1 MHVFQAGGSCLSL
14 LTARSAEGFSD
25 LDNIIQESESQ
36 YNDREYDWIQS
47 NYGCSQRGEGLDL
60 ISSPGFL
67 YSVLALTGLARNF
80 VGWSMLYFGWI
91 IMSRLLGRRLS
102 IFIYINIYLPHCILV
117 YLFAWGV
124 GVGGWWCWRGPAGL
138 GWAKRLG
145 GKKGSSACPV
155 SARSFGPFGFPLQR
169 PTQQLRGLGRSG

>member
-60 ISSPGFL
+60 ISAPGFL

-80 VGWSMLYFGWI
+80 EGWRMFCFGWVPPRPRLSSPLIYTCISPGLRSHLAIYFG
-91 IMSRLLGRRLS
+91 RE
-102 IFIYINIYLPHCILV
+102 
-117 YLFAWGV
+117 GV
-124 GVGGWWCWRGPAGL
+124 GEDRRALQLVRCHLGPSGSFTFSPVAPGAAARGSGPRCGQVGGCH
-138 GWAKRLG
+138 
-145 GKKGSSACPV
+145 
-155 SARSFGPFGFPLQR
+155 
-169 PTQQLRGLGRSG
+169 

>member
-47 NYGCSQRGEGLDL
+47 NYGCSRRGEGLDL
-60 ISSPGFL
+60 ISAPGFL

-80 VGWSMLYFGWI
+80 AGWSMLHFGWVLSR
-91 IMSRLLGRRLS
+91 SRLSSPLYKYIFSALYSYLFIWGGWRGVAGSRRGGMGEEAGRQERLFCSSGASSSVLRALSLFPRSAGRRS
-102 IFIYINIYLPHCILV
+102 S
-117 YLFAWGV
+117 
-124 GVGGWWCWRGPAGL
+124 GGD
-138 GWAKRLG
+138 
-145 GKKGSSACPV
+145 
-155 SARSFGPFGFPLQR
+155 
-169 PTQQLRGLGRSG
+169 

>member
-60 ISSPGFL
+60 ISAPGFL

-91 IMSRLLGRRLS
+91 MMSRLLGPCLS
-102 IFIYINIYLPHCILV
+102 IFIYVNTCLPHCILV
-117 YLFAWGV
+117 DLFTGGGV
-124 GVGGWWCWRGPAGL
+124 GRMMLARNRRVGMGEEAGRQERLLCSSRVSSVLRALWLPAP
-138 GWAKRLG
+138 APD
-145 GKKGSSACPV
+145 AAV
-155 SARSFGPFGFPLQR
+155 
-169 PTQQLRGLGRSG
+169 

>member
-60 ISSPGFL
+60 ISAPGFL

-80 VGWSMLYFGWI
+80 AGWSTLYFGRVF
-91 IMSRLLGRRLS
+91 SRLLLQLPL
-102 IFIYINIYLPHCILV
+102 YISPLHCVLIYLL
-117 YLFAWGV
+117 
-124 GVGGWWCWRGPAGL
+124 
-138 GWAKRLG
+138 
-145 GKKGSSACPV
+145 
-155 SARSFGPFGFPLQR
+155 
-169 PTQQLRGLGRSG
+169 

>member
-60 ISSPGFL
+60 ISAPGFL
-67 YSVLALTGLARNF
+67 FFSVLALTGLARNF
-80 VGWSMLYFGWI
+80 AGRSTSYFCGWVLP
-91 IMSRLLGRRLS
+91 RLRLS
-102 IFIYINIYLPHCILV
+102 FVNIYICV
-117 YLFAWGV
+117 YTRAL
-124 GVGGWWCWRGPAGL
+124 
-138 GWAKRLG
+138 
-145 GKKGSSACPV
+145 
-155 SARSFGPFGFPLQR
+155 
-169 PTQQLRGLGRSG
+169 

>member
-60 ISSPGFL
+60 ISAPGFL

-80 VGWSMLYFGWI
+80 AGWRMLYFGWVLPWLHSSSPLI
-91 IMSRLLGRRLS
+91 HMCISPRLHSHLSFISDRR
-102 IFIYINIYLPHCILV
+102 
-117 YLFAWGV
+117 GV
-124 GVGGWWCWRGPAGL
+124 GEDRKALLLVRCQLGPSGTFVFRPQRQAREPRDL
-138 GWAKRLG
+138 
-145 GKKGSSACPV
+145 
-155 SARSFGPFGFPLQR
+155 ARSG
-169 PTQQLRGLGRSG
+169 

>member
-67 YSVLALTGLARNF
+67 YSVPALTGLARNF

-91 IMSRLLGRRLS
+91 MMSRLLGRRLS
-102 IFIYINIYLPHCILV
+102 IFIYINIYLPHYILV
-117 YLFAWGV
+117 YLFAWGGGGEWGGGGGAGRDPQGWDGRRGWKARKAPLLV
-124 GVGGWWCWRGPAGL
+124 GC
-138 GWAKRLG
+138 
-145 GKKGSSACPV
+145 
-155 SARSFGPFGFPLQR
+155 
-169 PTQQLRGLGRSG
+169 

>member
-60 ISSPGFL
+60 ISAPGFL
-67 YSVLALTGLARNF
+67 YSVLALTGFTRNF
-80 VGWSMLYFGWI
+80 ACWSMLYFG
-91 IMSRLLGRRLS
+91 
-102 IFIYINIYLPHCILV
+102 
-117 YLFAWGV
+117 
-124 GVGGWWCWRGPAGL
+124 
-138 GWAKRLG
+138 
-145 GKKGSSACPV
+145 
-155 SARSFGPFGFPLQR
+155 
-169 PTQQLRGLGRSG
+169 